1 MLFVDN
7 QNTNP
12 FFNLALEEYFLKRT
26 DLEDDIL
33 ILWQNEPT
41 IVVGKHQDMMAE
53 INEAFV
59 KKHTIHVVRRN
70 SGGGTVYHDL
80 GNLNFSVIEDYTA
93 SSSFAVFAEPV
104 IRCLDQF
111 GVAAQFSGRND
122 ITVEGSKFSG
132 NAQYI
137 YKNKILHHG
146 TILFSSDL
154 NVLSEALRVNTQK
167 LESKGVPSVRSRVT
181 NLVPYLPG
189 VSLEEFK
196 HKLIDEFLAGENA
209 GRYTLSDKDIAA
221 AKEIMHNKY
230 ETTDWNYNRRRNWSK
245 TGHLRCVAGTF
256 CLEVSIEDK
265 MIKDIQLFGDYFT
278 LRPIEELLNHFIGK
292 PAVLEILEAELSKL
306 DFPAYIRGFEEHD
319 MLELLQATWR

>member
-1 MLFVDN
+1 MFFVDN
-7 QNTNP
+7 PSTNP

-26 DLEDDIL
+26 DIDDDIL

-41 IVVGKHQDMMAE
+41 IVVGKHQDTMAE

-59 KKHTIHVVRRN
+59 KKNGIHVVRRN

-80 GNLNFSVIEDYTA
+80 GNLNFSVIEAYTA

-104 IRCLDQF
+104 IRCLDQL
-111 GVAAQFSGRND
+111 GVTAQFSGRND
-122 ITVEGSKFSG
+122 ITVEGCKFSG

-154 NVLSEALRVNTQK
+154 NVLSEALRVNAQK
-167 LESKGVPSVRSRVT
+167 LASKGVPSVRSRVT
-181 NLVPYLPG
+181 NLAPYLPG
-189 VSLEEFK
+189 TSLEEFK

-209 GRYTLSDKDIAA
+209 GRYALSEADIAA
-221 AKEIMHNKY
+221 ANGLMHNKY
-230 ETTDWNYNRRRNWSK
+230 ITSDWNYNGLQDWTN
-245 TGHLRCVAGTF
+245 TGHLRCTAGTF
-256 CLEVSIEDK
+256 CLEVSIENER
-265 MIKDIQLFGDYFT
+265 IKDLQLYGDYFS
-278 LRPIEELLNHFIGK
+278 LRPIEQLLNHFIGK
-292 PAVLEILEAELSKL
+292 SATLEVLEAELAKI
-306 DFPAYIRGFEEHD
+306 DFSTYIREFNEHD